1 MELGRFR
8 RLKGEGIVDNWMTLR
23 RWVANEGFPAP
34 IALGP
39 NSVAFDMAAVY
50 AWVGSRP
57 RRMPKV
63 SQRPNPKLEANE
75 EEVQRASEAKG
86 QSSEKPKR
94 GS

>member
-1 MELGRFR
+1 LELGRFR

-50 AWVGSRP
+50 AWVASRP
-57 RRMPKV
+57 RRIPKV
-63 SQRPNPKLEANE
+63 SQRPKPKLEASE
-75 EEVQRASEAKG
+75 EAK
-86 QSSEKPKR
+86 QNSEKTKS